1 MNATLL
7 PIPAERQQRL
17 FALLEEEGAEVLFL
31 RETLQIAREAL
42 AIDAL
47 AAYLD
52 GEDSC
57 ECSAHVGSGD
67 FPPALGR
74 GEATGWPS
82 RPLAGGM
89 LLFSE
94 PVEDELPEPLAL
106 LLALGLRLCR
116 LRANLKRL
124 DFDAKYRGVEREAI
138 YDVGRAITSTLD
150 LPHVS
155 EEILVRAVS
164 LLDAR
169 RGALYL
175 LDDTSGS
182 PGGEQ
187 GGRYRLQS
195 TIGGTA
201 REGLS
206 REVDAE
212 SADLLPQ
219 AHHLLAVSIEVEGE
233 RRGVL
238 VVGDKESR
246 SGVGPF
252 PDEDRRALSLFANQA
267 ALALEQARLHEESLE
282 RERLEREM
290 QLAAQ
295 IQQGILPRALPA
307 IAGFEILGWT
317 RPARHV
323 GGDYWDV
330 VPLPDGRFALLVADV
345 SGKGVSAALLVS
357 TLHSALRLLLA
368 RGESTGGMLRAVNQH
383 LIDFSAANKFATLLL
398 AALDAGSGE
407 IAWVNA
413 GHNPAVVLRAD
424 GTIDRLGASAVPLG
438 LLPGPKYDESTL
450 TLEHG
455 DLLCLY
461 SDGVT
466 EATSASEE
474 EFGLERLET
483 ALRGQLGATLPELRG
498 MIEHE
503 LRDFVAGQPQGD
515 DQTVVLL
522 RRR

>member
-7 PIPAERQQRL
+7 PIPAERQRRL
-17 FALLEEEGAEVLFL
+17 FSLLEEEGAETLFL
-31 RETLQIAREAL
+31 RETLHIAREAL
-42 AIDAL
+42 AMDAL

-52 GEDSC
+52 VDDGC
-57 ECSAHVGSGD
+57 ECSAHVGTGD
-67 FPPALGR
+67 FPAALGR
-74 GEATGWPS
+74 GEAVAWPS
-82 RPLAGGM
+82 LPLSGGVLLLSEPLA
-89 LLFSE
+89 
-94 PVEDELPEPLAL
+94 DELPEPLGL
-106 LLALGLRLCR
+106 LIALGLRLCR

-138 YDVGRAITSTLD
+138 YDVGRAIASTLD

-175 LDDTSGS
+175 LDASGS
-182 PGGEQ
+182 RGGEK

-201 REGLS
+201 REGFS

-219 AHHLLAVSIEVEGE
+219 AHHLLAVPIEVEGE

-252 PDEDRRALSLFANQA
+252 PDEDRRALALFANQA

-295 IQQGILPRALPA
+295 IQQGILPRALPT

-398 AALDAGSGE
+398 AALDVKSGE
-407 IAWVNA
+407 IAYVNA
-413 GHNPAVVLRAD
+413 GHNPGVLLRAE
-424 GTIDRLGASAVPLG
+424 GTIERLGATAVPLG
-438 LLPGPKYDESTL
+438 LLPGPTYDENRL

-466 EATSASEE
+466 EANSPSEE
-474 EFGLERLET
+474 EFGLERLEA
-483 ALRGQLGATLPELRG
+483 ALRGQLGATLPELRS
-498 MIEHE
+498 MVEHE

>member
-7 PIPAERQQRL
+7 PIPAERQRRL
-17 FALLEEEGAEVLFL
+17 FELLEEEGAEVLFL

-52 GEDSC
+52 GEDAC

-74 GEATGWPS
+74 GEASGWPS
-82 RPLAGGM
+82 RRLAGG
-89 LLFSE
+89 LLLLSE

-175 LDDTSGS
+175 LDDTT
-182 PGGEQ
+182 GGDKE
-187 GGRYRLQS
+187 GRYRLQS

-201 REGLS
+201 REGLA
-206 REVDAE
+206 REIDPE
-212 SADLLPQ
+212 TADLLPH
-219 AHHLLAVSIEVEGE
+219 AHHQLAVSIEVEGE

-307 IAGFEILGWT
+307 IAGYEVLGWT

-330 VPLPDGRFALLVADV
+330 VPLPDGRFAMLVADV

-368 RGESTGGMLRAVNQH
+368 RGESTSSMLRAVNQH
-383 LIDFSAANKFATLLL
+383 LIDFSASNKFATLLL
-398 AALDAGSGE
+398 VALEAESGAV
-407 IAWVNA
+407 AWVNA
-413 GHNPAVVLRAD
+413 GHNPGVLLRAD
-424 GTIDRLGASAVPLG
+424 GTIERLDAGAVPLG
-438 LLPGPKYDESTL
+438 LLPGPVYRESSRQ
-450 TLEHG
+450 LESG
-455 DLLCLY
+455 DLLCIY

-466 EATSASEE
+466 EA
-474 EFGLERLET
+474 
-483 ALRGQLGATLPELRG
+483 
-498 MIEHE
+498 
-503 LRDFVAGQPQGD
+503 
-515 DQTVVLL
+515 
-522 RRR
+522 